1 MENEELI
8 RQDMERT
15 RESLTEKLETLECK
29 VADTVQQAS
38 CAVNETVTNV
48 KESVHDSVESVKDA
62 MDITAHVDRHPWLMF
77 GGAVVT
83 GIVAGNLLL
92 GREKRES
99 HFATPRAYPP
109 AVPPPTTQAHA
120 ERTSSESGGWL
131 SMLEPEIQKL
141 KGLAVGAT
149 LGLVREA
156 LAGEVPKPIAGYLGE
171 IIDEVTRKVGGKPM
185 PGLFSNGQTSGHAE
199 SRTAYES
206 ASRRM

>member
-38 CAVNETVTNV
+38 CAVNETVSNV
-48 KESVHDSVESVKDA
+48 KESVHEGVESVKDA

-83 GIVAGNLLL
+83 GMVAGNLLL
-92 GREKRES
+92 GQEKRGSRFEPEPS
-99 HFATPRAYPP
+99 RQAPVPFRASQTAETP
-109 AVPPPTTQAHA
+109 
-120 ERTSSESGGWL
+120 TSTSNGWL
-131 SMLEPEIQKL
+131 AMLDPEIQKL
-141 KGLAVGAT
+141 KGLALGVT

-156 LAGEVPKPIAGYLGE
+156 LVREVPKPLATYVGD
-171 IIDEVTRKVGGKPM
+171 IIDDVTRKVGGKPM
-185 PGLFSNGQTSGHAE
+185 SGPFTKAQESNGATSSSAW
-199 SRTAYES
+199 ES
-206 ASRRM
+206 AARTM